1 MHLWFYL
8 VASVAMIDSHH
19 VMYINERDP
28 SGSQLQNYDIETLT
42 LLDRL
47 TRHNV
52 TVRESSQKNKHTIP
66 YKLRDPQ
73 KARHFVST
81 LPLTDRCC

>member
-52 TVRESSQKNKHTIP
+52 TVRESS
-66 YKLRDPQ
+66 
-73 KARHFVST
+73 
-81 LPLTDRCC
+81 